1 MTTVI
6 ESLGSS
12 WSPPLPDLAAPPAAV
27 TVTTATTADTDAAL
41 AMLSRCS
48 RDSLYHRFHGYTDGV
63 AYTRRLLSGPAFGNR
78 PRLDRSA
85 GGPPLPVD
93 ESFLAWNRSTCIG
106 MATISSDDAGV
117 AHLGVLVEDGWQR
130 RGIGTRLLQA
140 LIDAAR
146 WNGLTGVHADVLGGD
161 EFVVKIL
168 RRVGPLKLAIVLGT
182 YEVDIEL

>member
-6 ESLGSS
+6 ESLGSG
-12 WSPPLPDLAAPPAAV
+12 WTPPLPDLAAPTAPV
-27 TVTTATTADTDAAL
+27 TVTSASTADTDAAL

-63 AYTRRLLSGPAFGNR
+63 AYTRRLLNGPAFGHR
-78 PRLDRSA
+78 PRLDPNS
-85 GGPPLPVD
+85 GDQPPLVD
-93 ESFLAWNRSTCIG
+93 ESFLAWDHSTCIG

-117 AHLGVLVEDGWQR
+117 PHLGVLVEDGWQR
-130 RGIGTRLLQA
+130 RGIGTLLIQA

-146 WNGLTGVHADVLGGD
+146 WYGLTRVHADVLGED
-161 EFVVKIL
+161 QFVIKAL

-182 YEVDIEL
+182 YEVDIDL